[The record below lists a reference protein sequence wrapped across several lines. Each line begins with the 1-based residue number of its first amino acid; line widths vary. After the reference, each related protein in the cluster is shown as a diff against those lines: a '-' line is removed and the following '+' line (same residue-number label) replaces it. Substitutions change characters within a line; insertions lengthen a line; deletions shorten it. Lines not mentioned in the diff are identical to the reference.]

1 MAYAGTKELR
11 INANTENVDK
21 AHTMGDVD
29 AAAAA
34 VLQPE
39 HPGDGKINRF
49 FFKIIN
55 CHHTV
60 INSEGIFK

>member
-29 AAAAA
+29 AAAA

-49 FFKIIN
+49 FF
-55 CHHTV
+55 
-60 INSEGIFK
+60 